1 MAPIVVDPDVLAG
14 AGRSVA
20 GVGDEFAKA
29 VGTLSAS
36 LGGGAPSG
44 LDASGLSFGM
54 GYQKAAQE
62 LLHAAG
68 EFVDAARNV
77 GFGISQSASNYSH
90 ADAASTIGGGGTPLT
105 APEKPAKFDA
115 PSCPPSLGGGVTP
128 PFLWSVLENFIP
140 DSWPDGNPGRL
151 KASADAWNTFGTS
164 IGAIAGGLTGPSGI
178 VAGQQIPEGGAMT
191 SKLTVLADSLS
202 GIATGAQDLATRTSD
217 FADDVQSTQDAIRDL
232 CDRVS
237 PSGFFD
243 GVKAIFSGDALDE
256 IKEIA
261 DDVQQVL
268 ENFGRQVDGKIALMQ
283 SLITALDGAVV
294 SLQQS
299 ARREFTHYLGDEVG
313 GALASGFE
321 FESNLGEGFIK
332 AGLNAVVGIQQL
344 DPTRFAS
351 DYDGAKAAW
360 GGVLETLNYANPSVV
375 AMDPVGAFEHGKDM
389 LGGILHTED
398 WTSDR
403 PGLGLGGVVFE
414 AASAATGVGAAK
426 TGLRGVSAAADA
438 GEEGAA
444 VRAVAGAAD
453 STLPIAGRASEI
465 AGELDG
471 LTTFA
476 DDVPSGASPGAS
488 SPSLPPSLT
497 DPTLARVSEAPH
509 VPESPP
515 VHDVPGTTP
524 HSAPEVAA
532 PRPAEVPPQ
541 HVPESSA
548 PRAEASP
555 QHVPDTGAPRP
566 AELPP
571 QHVPESS
578 APRIE
583 ASPQHVPDTGAPRVP
598 EPVTSPSGGT
608 VGEGAH
614 SPAVSPHAAEAPSTK
629 PAPEPALVGSGSGP
643 IHTAEAPSSG
653 STTSPH
659 AVAEVRGPESVSP
672 AGPPEAHSGAQSASA
687 PPDVHGTE
695 GHPGAGHGDS
705 PGPDAE
711 HPPTD
716 SAHHGGDLG
725 DGANGGHH
733 VETLRT
739 DDLHH
744 PQADLLDTSEID
756 AARDSPTRVAE
767 ALADGLPSSD
777 PSVKAILPDDFDKFG
792 GLGEAEWEKQYWPNH
807 DLDSRGNPQLTWP
820 DPDRHPEGFL
830 SPEDRKPGVL
840 EPGST
845 VDRFGPGFG
854 RFVSPDGTPF
864 PERGLPFQS
873 LDDGY
878 HRYEVVKPLPVW
890 EGPIAP
896 AMGQPG
902 GGIQYY
908 LPYPVVDLLLAG
920 YIREVT

>member
-1 MAPIVVDPDVLAG
+1 MAPIVVDPEVLAG
-14 AGRSVA
+14 AGRSVS

-44 LDASGLSFGM
+44 LDAAGLSFGM

-62 LLHAAG
+62 LLDAAG

-90 ADAASTIGGGGTPLT
+90 ADAASTIGGGGTPLA

-151 KASADAWNTFGTS
+151 RASADAWKTFGTS
-164 IGAIAGGLTGPSGI
+164 IGAIANGLTGPSRI
-178 VAGQQIPEGGAMT
+178 IAGQQIPEGGAMT

-202 GIATGAQDLATRTSD
+202 GIATEAGNLATHTSD

-398 WTSDR
+398 WNSDR

-426 TGLRGVSAAADA
+426 TGLRGVTAAADA

-444 VRAVAGAAD
+444 IRAVAGATD

-465 AGELDG
+465 ASELDG

-488 SPSLPPSLT
+488 SSSLPPSLA
-497 DPTLARVSEAPH
+497 DPTLARVPEAPRL
-509 VPESPP
+509 PESPP
-515 VHDVPGTTP
+515 VQNVPGTTP

-532 PRPAEVPPQ
+532 PRPAE
-541 HVPESSA
+541 
-548 PRAEASP
+548 
-555 QHVPDTGAPRP
+555 
-566 AELPP
+566 LPP

-578 APRIE
+578 APRLDT
-583 ASPQHVPDTGAPRVP
+583 SPQHVPDTGAPRVP
-598 EPVTSPSGGT
+598 EPVASPSGST
-608 VGEGAH
+608 VTDGAH
-614 SPAVSPHAAEAPSTK
+614 SPAASSHAPEAPSMK

-643 IHTAEAPSSG
+643 IHTAEVPSSG
-653 STTSPH
+653 S
-659 AVAEVRGPESVSP
+659 
-672 AGPPEAHSGAQSASA
+672 SGAPQGPAS
-687 PPDVHGTE
+687 VHS
-695 GHPGAGHGDS
+695 GDS
-705 PGPDAE
+705 PIPASDGQEPRSNTSHEPSSSDSDGPRGDS
-711 HPPTD
+711 PD
-716 SAHHGGDLG
+716 SADTPIHDDPGTNSEGWDHNVLSDDMREHIRELEMGSRPDPSEYLPQEFIDHHLEKFDDGASRFMTADALEDYGIGHRDGTTYVFPTRELQELMEATGGDRRALEQALG
-725 DGANGGHH
+725 LPDGYFDTDGVVRVDVPDPNSYDLRVPSGNEAGTNDQWIPGGFLPTGMPEAIIDGAK
-733 VETLRT
+733 VPPE
-739 DDLHH
+739 DLSI
-744 PQADLLDTSEID
+744 T
-756 AARDSPTRVAE
+756 
-767 ALADGLPSSD
+767 
-777 PSVKAILPDDFDKFG
+777 
-792 GLGEAEWEKQYWPNH
+792 
-807 DLDSRGNPQLTWP
+807 DLDGEW
-820 DPDRHPEGFL
+820 
-830 SPEDRKPGVL
+830 
-840 EPGST
+840 
-845 VDRFGPGFG
+845 
-854 RFVSPDGTPF
+854 
-864 PERGLPFQS
+864 
-873 LDDGY
+873 
-878 HRYEVVKPLPVW
+878 
-890 EGPIAP
+890 
-896 AMGQPG
+896 
-902 GGIQYY
+902 
-908 LPYPVVDLLLAG
+908 
-920 YIREVT
+920 

>member
-1 MAPIVVDPDVLAG
+1 VAPIVVDPEVLAG
-14 AGRSVA
+14 AGRSVS

-44 LDASGLSFGM
+44 LDAAGLSFGM

-62 LLHAAG
+62 LLDAAG

-90 ADAASTIGGGGTPLT
+90 ADAASTVGGGGTPLA

-151 KASADAWNTFGTS
+151 KASADAWKTFGTS
-164 IGAIAGGLTGPSGI
+164 IGAIADGLTGPAGI

-191 SKLTVLADSLS
+191 SKLTVLAESLS
-202 GIATGAQDLATRTSD
+202 GIATEAGNLATHTSD

-261 DDVQQVL
+261 DDVQRVL

-398 WTSDR
+398 WNSDR

-465 AGELDG
+465 ASELDG

-476 DDVPSGASPGAS
+476 DDVPSGAGPGAN

-497 DPTLARVSEAPH
+497 DPTLARVPEALHLP
-509 VPESPP
+509 VSPP
-515 VHDVPGTTP
+515 VHGVPDTAP
-524 HSAPEVAA
+524 HSGPEVA
-532 PRPAEVPPQ
+532 
-541 HVPESSA
+541 
-548 PRAEASP
+548 
-555 QHVPDTGAPRP
+555 TPRP

-578 APRIE
+578 APR
-583 ASPQHVPDTGAPRVP
+583 
-598 EPVTSPSGGT
+598 
-608 VGEGAH
+608 
-614 SPAVSPHAAEAPSTK
+614 AEAPPPSLADMGGPHAKEPRSGQLSPTAPETSSRPVVSSEVVESRPSS
-629 PAPEPALVGSGSGP
+629 PAPQPALVGAENGSVRMADDLSP
-643 IHTAEAPSSG
+643 G
-653 STTSPH
+653 S
-659 AVAEVRGPESVSP
+659 
-672 AGPPEAHSGAQSASA
+672 AHS
-687 PPDVHGTE
+687 
-695 GHPGAGHGDS
+695 
-705 PGPDAE
+705 
-711 HPPTD
+711 
-716 SAHHGGDLG
+716 
-725 DGANGGHH
+725 
-733 VETLRT
+733 
-739 DDLHH
+739 
-744 PQADLLDTSEID
+744 
-756 AARDSPTRVAE
+756 
-767 ALADGLPSSD
+767 LADGQPSIPANSSAAGVHSDSQVPAGSNPHHDGPPGPGHEASGDTNSGGTSEGEHQGASHDGVSDVGDPHPPRHDD
-777 PSVKAILPDDFDKFG
+777 PSGLSPEMRDDILGTEKGMRPDPSEYLSPEYIQEHLDKFSDG
-792 GLGEAEWEKQYWPNH
+792 ASRFMPETNLERFGIAQIDGTSFMMTAHDADELLRIANGDPRVMERSLGL
-807 DLDSRGNPQLTWP
+807 
-820 DPDRHPEGFL
+820 PEGFL
-830 SPEDRKPGVL
+830 EDNKIVRIDVADPEQYNLRIPSGNEAGANSEWIPGGYL
-840 EPGST
+840 
-845 VDRFGPGFG
+845 
-854 RFVSPDGTPF
+854 PDGL
-864 PERGLPFQS
+864 PEAVIDGRGVPPNDLS
-873 LDDGY
+873 ITDIDD
-878 HRYEVVKPLPVW
+878 W
-890 EGPIAP
+890 N
-896 AMGQPG
+896 
-902 GGIQYY
+902 
-908 LPYPVVDLLLAG
+908 D
-920 YIREVT
+920 